1 MAMLNTFSTFYA
13 TITLHKEETILKI
26 EKINVEIEKTKAKIA
41 EYQSRLKELERQ
53 RTEQENTEI
62 VGLVRS
68 VDMTPQELAEFI
80 QSRRAKPEIQNE
92 KENTEHEME

>member
-1 MAMLNTFSTFYA
+1 MLNTFSTFYA

-26 EKINVEIEKTKAKIA
+26 EKINVEIEKTKAKIT
-41 EYQSRLKELERQ
+41 EYQAHLKELERQ

-62 VGLVRS
+62 VGLVRG

-80 QSRRAKPEIQNE
+80 RSRRAKLEIQNK